1 MRAIIHR
8 HEPGVTQSGKAGASG
23 WMLSFDDLSAKTTD
37 PLMGW
42 TGSADT
48 LPQVVLHFDSLDA
61 ARGYAEAH
69 GLEFEVR
76 DTAPVAPKHKAYA
89 DNFRSDRKIA
99 WSH

>member
-1 MRAIIHR
+1 MRAIIYR

-23 WMLSFDDLSAKTTD
+23 WLLSFEDEAPKTTD

-61 ARGYAEAH
+61 ARGYAEKR
-69 GLEFEVR
+69 GFDFDVR
-76 DTAPVAPKHKAYA
+76 DAAPVVQKCKAYA